1 MSQKSHHV
9 VPNSD
14 KGGWDVKKSGASR
27 ASVHTDNKQD
37 AIDRARE
44 ISQNQGTEM
53 TVHNKDGKI
62 AWGDSHGND
71 PYPPKG

>member
-9 VPNSD
+9 VHNSA
-14 KGGWDVKKSGASR
+14 KGGWDVKKSGAAR
-27 ASVHTDNKQD
+27 ASVHTDNKQE

-44 ISQNQGTEM
+44 ISQNQHTEM
-53 TVHNKDGKI
+53 RVHNLDGKI
-62 AWGDSHGND
+62 AWCDSHGND